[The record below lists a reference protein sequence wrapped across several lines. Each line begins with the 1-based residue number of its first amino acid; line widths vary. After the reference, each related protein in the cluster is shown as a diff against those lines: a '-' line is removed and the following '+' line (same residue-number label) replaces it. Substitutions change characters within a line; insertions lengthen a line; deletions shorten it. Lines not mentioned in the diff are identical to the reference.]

1 MNALAF
7 QRVEVHR
14 QRGHQGLAFTGAH
27 FGDLAQVQ
35 DHAADQLDVVVAHA
49 EHTAAGFT
57 ADREGFREH
66 LVQGFTVG
74 DALLE
79 LRGLGLELLVGELFD
94 FRLQRID
101 LGDDAVE
108 LAQLSFIT
116 TAEDAGKQAVDH

>member
-1 MNALAF
+1 M
-7 QRVEVHR
+7 
-14 QRGHQGLAFTGAH
+14 
-27 FGDLAQVQ
+27 
-35 DHAADQLDVVVAHA
+35 AHA
-49 EHTAAGFT
+49 EHAAAGFT
-57 ADREGFREH
+57 ADRERFGKH
-66 LVQGFTVG
+66 LVQGLTVS

-116 TAEDAGKQAVDH
+116 TAKNAGKQAVDH